1 LRAIGSL
8 PGVVPLATVGAVDEE
23 AALGSLYSR
32 YSRSVL
38 RLARRLLRDDEAAKD
53 AMQEVFL
60 RVLRVEDMDRFSP
73 NPMAWLYRTTTNLC
87 LNRLRDMRRRGQLL
101 AMWTVNEERVDA
113 DADARLLIQRI
124 LAVVPDE
131 LQDIAVYYYVDELSH
146 EEIAGIVG
154 VSRRTIGNRLATF
167 HALVKGLDTPEVA
180 S

>member
-1 LRAIGSL
+1 M
-8 PGVVPLATVGAVDEE
+8 
-23 AALGSLYSR
+23 
-32 YSRSVL
+32 L
-38 RLARRLLRDDEAAKD
+38 RLAKRLLRDDEAAKD

-60 RVLRVEDMDRFSP
+60 RVLRVEDPERFAP

-87 LNRLRDMRRRGQLL
+87 LNRLRDVRRRGQLL
-101 AMWTVNEERVDA
+101 SLWKVNEDFVDA
-113 DADARLLIQRI
+113 DADARLSLQRI
-124 LAVVPDE
+124 LSVVPDE

-167 HALVKGLDTPEVA
+167 HALVKDMVPREVV